1 MGYAVFIYIFRII
14 RVPEKEPFKDGWS
27 DDGEIQYV
35 EEQLSKVNRLPLNTA
50 VSGML

>member
-1 MGYAVFIYIFRII
+1 MPFLFIDLELSW